1 MSVIDTYSA
10 AQLLIYRYSVT
21 QLLSYSFVLIR
32 NKLILRFTLLVVAIQ
47 LCLSA
52 FVYYYS
58 ALSREQRY
66 YHRLEA
72 KAWLIGSILIRR
84 GNLEESKLRSFHR
97 KDLLTMHNERISI
110 YNQAGHLLYTTAPDN
125 QPAPERTYLQQVT
138 SKTPVHFRQGSSET
152 AGVLYRHKGQAYRI
166 FVSGWDE
173 FGSREFEKLRLILL
187 VGNLGTLVLII
198 LAGWYFVEQSLQ
210 PISRIVT
217 EVEGITASNL
227 SLRVHE
233 GNRRDEI
240 ARLAITFNQMLSG
253 LELAFESQ
261 RSFLSHAS
269 HELRT
274 PLANLLGTLETS
286 VAYDTD
292 LAEAK
297 HSINS
302 AIEEIRHVIELTN
315 GLLALA
321 KADDTSFR
329 RLPVRFDECVTQAIA
344 ACSTKYQHH
353 TIRLNFGLLPES
365 VEDMFMVRGNA
376 QLLTTA
382 VLNLLDN
389 ACKYSQADVN
399 VMLGYDTPQELVL
412 QITDTG
418 FGMSEEELRRM
429 FEPLYRG
436 ESGKQVPG
444 YGLGLPITRKIILLH
459 AGQLLMQSKLGE
471 GTTATVR
478 LPATEES

>member
-1 MSVIDTYSA
+1 M
-10 AQLLIYRYSVT
+10 
-21 QLLSYSFVLIR
+21 LIR

-72 KAWLIGSILIRR
+72 KAILVGSILIKR
-84 GNLEESKLRSFHR
+84 GNLAENKLRNFHR
-97 KDLLTMHNERISI
+97 KDLLTMHDERISI
-110 YNQAGHLLYTTAPDN
+110 YDQTGRVLYTTAPGSQSALDPVYFAVIKN
-125 QPAPERTYLQQVT
+125 NKPA
-138 SKTPVHFRQGSSET
+138 HFRQGPLET
-152 AGVLYRHKGQAYRI
+152 AGILYQHKGQSYQI
-166 FVSGWDE
+166 FVSGRDE
-173 FGSREFEKLRLILL
+173 FGNREFEKLRLILL

-217 EVEGITASNL
+217 EVEGITARNL

-261 RSFLSHAS
+261 KSFLSHAS

-286 VAYDTD
+286 AAYDTD

-297 HSINS
+297 QSINS

-329 RLPVRFDECVTQAIA
+329 RVPVRFDECVTQAINT
-344 ACSTKYQHH
+344 CSTKHPQQS
-353 TIRLNFGLLPES
+353 IRLDFGFLPES

-389 ACKYSQADVN
+389 ACKYSQAAVR
-399 VMLGYDTPQELVL
+399 VTLGYSTPQQLLL
-412 QITDTG
+412 QIMDTG
-418 FGMSEEELRRM
+418 LGMSEEELRRI

-436 ESGKQVPG
+436 QNGKNTPG
-444 YGLGLPITRKIILLH
+444 YGLGLPITRKIIQLH
-459 AGQLLMQSKLGE
+459 AGQLLMESKPGE

-478 LPATEES
+478 LPAAVEN

>member
-1 MSVIDTYSA
+1 M
-10 AQLLIYRYSVT
+10 
-21 QLLSYSFVLIR
+21 LIR

-72 KAWLIGSILIRR
+72 KALLIGSILIRR
-84 GNLEESKLRSFHR
+84 GNLAENKLRSFHR
-97 KDLLTMHNERISI
+97 KDLLTMHDERISI
-110 YNQAGHLLYTTAPDN
+110 YNQDGRLLYTTASDKRTL
-125 QPAPERTYLQQVT
+125 PEGAYLEKIT
-138 SKTPVHFRQGSSET
+138 SKKPVHFQVGKLET
-152 AGVLYRHKGQAYRI
+152 AGVLYRHKGQSYYL

-173 FGSREFEKLRLILL
+173 FGGREFEKLRLILL

-261 RSFLSHAS
+261 KSFLSHAS

-286 VAYDTD
+286 AAYDTD
-292 LAEAK
+292 LADAK

-344 ACSTKYQHH
+344 ACSTKYQHYA
-353 TIRLNFGLLPES
+353 IRLDFGFLPES

-389 ACKYSQADVN
+389 ACKYSHAEVR
-399 VMLGYDTPQELVL
+399 VTLGYDTPRKLVL

-418 FGMSEEELRRM
+418 LGMSEEELRRV

-436 ESGKQVPG
+436 ETGKQMPG
-444 YGLGLPITRKIILLH
+444 YGLGLPITRKIIQLH
-459 AGQLLMQSKLGE
+459 AGQLFLQSKPGE

-478 LPATEES
+478 LPAAEER

>member
-1 MSVIDTYSA
+1 M
-10 AQLLIYRYSVT
+10 
-21 QLLSYSFVLIR
+21 LIR

-72 KAWLIGSILIRR
+72 KAALIGSILIRR
-84 GNLEESKLRSFHR
+84 GNLQESKLRSFHR
-97 KDLLTMHNERISI
+97 KDLLTMHDERISI
-110 YNQAGHLLYTTAPDN
+110 YDQDGRMLYSTA
-125 QPAPERTYLQQVT
+125 AA
-138 SKTPVHFRQGSSET
+138 SKSASDAAYFARIGKEKLVSFRQGALET
-152 AGVLYRHKGQAYRI
+152 VGIHYRHQGRTYQI
-166 FVSGWDE
+166 FVAGRDE
-173 FGSREFEKLRLILL
+173 FGMREFEKLRLILL

-233 GNRRDEI
+233 GNQRDEI

-261 RSFLSHAS
+261 KSFLSHAS

-286 VAYDTD
+286 AAYDTD
-292 LAEAK
+292 LADAK
-297 HSINS
+297 QSINS
-302 AIEEIRHVIELTN
+302 AIEEIRHVIALTN

-329 RLPVRFDECVTQAIA
+329 RLPVRLDECVTQAIA
-344 ACSTKYQHH
+344 ACSTKYPQHPL
-353 TIRLNFGLLPES
+353 RLDFGFLPES
-365 VEDMFMVRGNA
+365 VEDMFMVLGNA

-389 ACKYSQADVN
+389 ACKYSQTDVR
-399 VMLGYDTPQELVL
+399 VTLGYRTPQELQL
-412 QITDTG
+412 QIADAG
-418 FGMSEEELRRM
+418 LGMSEEELRRV

-436 ESGKQVPG
+436 ENGKHTLG
-444 YGLGLPITRKIILLH
+444 YGLGLPITRKIVQLH
-459 AGQLLMQSKLGE
+459 AGQLLLESAPGK

-478 LPATEES
+478 LPAAEAK